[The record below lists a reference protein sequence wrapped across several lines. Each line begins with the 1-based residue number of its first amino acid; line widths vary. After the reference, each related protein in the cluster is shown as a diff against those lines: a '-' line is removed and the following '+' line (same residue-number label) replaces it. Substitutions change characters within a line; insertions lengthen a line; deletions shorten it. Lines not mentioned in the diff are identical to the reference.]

1 MRYLVSLL
9 TEIKLKAN
17 FCRLTTDDRVI
28 DEGSVTVPNITTLQV
43 IPSATVTRDGALC
56 DWKLDRIL
64 VLPVMWLVA
73 PQLIANLFK
82 EERRHVCPDSTRVV
96 TEEDS

>member
-1 MRYLVSLL
+1 MRYLVTLL
-9 TEIKLKAN
+9 REIKLKAN

-56 DWKLDRIL
+56 DWKLDI
-64 VLPVMWLVA
+64 MWLVA
-73 PQLIANLFK
+73 PKLITNLFK
-82 EERRHVCPDSTRVV
+82 EERRHVCPDSTMVV